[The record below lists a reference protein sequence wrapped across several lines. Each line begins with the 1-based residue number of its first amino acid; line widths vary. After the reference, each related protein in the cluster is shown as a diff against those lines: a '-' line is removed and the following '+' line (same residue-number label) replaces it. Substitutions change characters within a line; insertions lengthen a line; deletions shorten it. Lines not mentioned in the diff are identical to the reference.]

1 MDKLIVNGQRNISGK
16 ISVQGSKNGA
26 LPILS
31 ACVLTKS
38 QVILHNCPKLSD
50 VYAALKILNE
60 LGCKTDWQ
68 GNSLIVDSRDASAY
82 SISDELMREM
92 RSSIVFF
99 GALIGRFGLAEF
111 STPGGCEIGLRP
123 IDLHI
128 KVMEALGTEIKNE
141 NGRISA
147 KAPNGLSANNYV
159 FQFPSVGA
167 TENAILAAAVARGTT
182 VLENCAREPEIAD
195 LADFLNSCGAK
206 IKGAGEGTI
215 VIDGVGSLH
224 GTEYSIIPDRIVAA
238 TLLTAGAMNGGDIV
252 VDNIV
257 PSHMRPLIPVFL
269 EMGCNINVGESWIE
283 LKAPKRLGRVKHIVT
298 MPYPGF
304 PTDAQAPIMAATTI
318 ASGTSVFTENIF
330 ECRFKHVPELIRFG
344 ANIKVEG
351 RMAVVEGVRRLY
363 ASSVAAPDLRG
374 GASLLLAA
382 LAADGLSEISNVH
395 HIDRGYENIEN
406 VLNQI
411 GADVRRM

>member
-238 TLLTAGAMNGGDIV
+238 TLLTAGAMNGGNIV

-269 EMGCNINVGESWIE
+269 EMGCNINVGESWME
-283 LKAPKRLGRVKHIVT
+283 LKAPKRLGRVKHVVT

>member
-1 MDKLIVNGQRNISGK
+1 MEKLIVNGQRNISGK

-238 TLLTAGAMNGGDIV
+238 TLLTAGAMNGGNIV